1 MSDLLSFEEIARLFT
16 SLGVRDFG
24 AALPEGRI
32 QWMNAEGTVV
42 ANGRCV
48 AVLSWAA
55 PNQSIAWAEAL
66 PHFKDAGVPTVA
78 RPEGLP
84 EYQVG
89 VPEGLAEQL
98 ANRAAKDAAAL
109 FLYTAPTGGGSKLFL
124 AVTAFEPVA
133 GSVTEAE
140 A

>member
-1 MSDLLSFEEIARLFT
+1 MSELTPFEEIQRLFS

-32 QWMNAEGTVV
+32 QWMNADGAVV
-42 ANGRCV
+42 ATGRCV

-66 PHFKDAGVPTVA
+66 PHFKSAGVPTLA

-89 VPEGLAEQL
+89 VPETLAEQL
-98 ANRAAKDAAAL
+98 ASRSARDASAV
-109 FLYTAPTGGGSKLFL
+109 FLYTAPTGGGSKLYL
-124 AVTAFEPVA
+124 AVTEFTPVEA
-133 GSVTEAE
+133 PVTEGQA
-140 A
+140 

>member
-1 MSDLLSFEEIARLFT
+1 MSDLLSFEEIERLFS

-32 QWMNAEGTVV
+32 QWMNAEGAVV
-42 ANGRCV
+42 ANGKCV

-66 PHFKDAGVPTVA
+66 PHFKEAGVPVVA
-78 RPEGLP
+78 RPEGLS

-89 VPEGLAEQL
+89 VPEKLAEQL
-98 ANRAAKDAAAL
+98 ANRAARDAAAI

-124 AVTAFEPVA
+124 AVTEFVPVA
-133 GSVTEAE
+133 GQVDAAE

>member
-1 MSDLLSFEEIARLFT
+1 MPDLMPFEEIQRLFT
-16 SLGVRDFG
+16 TLGVRDFG

-32 QWMNAEGTVV
+32 QWMNADGAVV
-42 ANGRCV
+42 ADGRCV

-66 PHFKDAGVPTVA
+66 PHFKSAGVPTVA

-89 VPEGLAEQL
+89 LPEGLAEQL
-98 ANRAAKDAAAL
+98 ANRAARDAGAL
-109 FLYTAPTGGGSKLFL
+109 FLYAAPTGGGSKLFL
-124 AVTAFEPVA
+124 AVTEFTPAEPTVTA
-133 GSVTEAE
+133 GDA
-140 A
+140 